1 MIASKFVSY
10 ELVVYTI
17 IMISRA
23 TTTTIITNC
32 CLCSLLSRFDT
43 LLSHE
48 ETPKFLRIVRRVRKE
63 VSHQSTTT
71 KLRQQSTM
79 QPKLQSSI
87 HFYAFTSQTSHEYT
101 QCIYKKKNL
110 DSAGKPHCF
119 RSVKNVQKVNLQE
132 FSDTLNI

>member
-23 TTTTIITNC
+23 TTTTTTIITNC

-63 VSHQSTTT
+63 VSSRSSHQSTTR

-87 HFYAFTSQTSHEYT
+87 HFLCIHKLDFSRVHIVY
-101 QCIYKKKNL
+101 IYKEK
-110 DSAGKPHCF
+110 SGQ
-119 RSVKNVQKVNLQE
+119 RRE
-132 FSDTLNI
+132 TTLF